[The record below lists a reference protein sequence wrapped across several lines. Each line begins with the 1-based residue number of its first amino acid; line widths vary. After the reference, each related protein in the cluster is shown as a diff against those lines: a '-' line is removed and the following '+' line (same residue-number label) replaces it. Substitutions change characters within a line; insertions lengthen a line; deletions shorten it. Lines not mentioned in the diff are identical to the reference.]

1 MQTSFRQLLL
11 RASEWLGSPWAVT
24 MAALAIIGWGLLGH
38 RVQYSDRW
46 QLAIDTMTSIVTF
59 LMVFLI
65 QYSQNRDVKAIQ
77 LKLDELI
84 RAVDGARTHLVQLE
98 GLSDEDLSRLQD
110 EFQQLR
116 GVARWAHSRRLD
128 E

>member
-1 MQTSFRQLLL
+1 MQRSFRQLLL

-24 MAALAIIGWGLLGH
+24 MAALAIMGWGVLGH
-38 RVQYSDRW
+38 RFQYSDRW
-46 QLAIDTMTSIVTF
+46 QLAIDTMTSVVTF

-98 GLSDEDLSRLQD
+98 ALSDEDLSRLQD

-116 GVARWAHSRRLD
+116 GVARWAHTRRP
-128 E
+128 